1 MISEKFSVT
10 DDEEKEN
17 YEVSIIWGVKDLDR
31 SSVSLWNP
39 EDIGELIWDE
49 DFTIEPPE
57 NQQAII
63 ELCKDLQND
72 T

>member
-17 YEVSIIWGVKDLDR
+17 YEVSIVWGVKDLDR

-39 EDIGELIWDE
+39 DEMGELIWDE

-57 NQQAII
+57 NQQAILD
-63 ELCKDLQND
+63 LCKDLQND
-72 T
+72 S

>member
-1 MISEKFSVT
+1 MT

-17 YEVSIIWGVKDLDR
+17 YEVSIVWGVKDLDR

-39 EDIGELIWDE
+39 DEMGELIWDE

-57 NQQAII
+57 NQQAILD
-63 ELCKDLQND
+63 LCKDLQND
-72 T
+72 S